1 LGLSIGCAKCHNHP
15 LEKWTND
22 QYYAMANLFARVR
35 AKGWGG
41 DPRNGDGKRTLLV
54 LERGDLIQPSRGRP
68 QPPTPLDATP
78 LDIDSPQDRRL
89 ALADWLTSADNPYF
103 ARAIANRIWAAY
115 MGLGL
120 VEAVDDLRVSNPASS
135 ERLLNALAEYL
146 VQNEY
151 DTKALARLIMNSQT
165 YQRSSQAIASN
176 ARDQRFFCRYY
187 PRRLMAEV
195 LHDAVVR
202 VTGVP
207 TEFKEIEYSGSDRR
221 PTDLYPAG
229 TDALEL
235 YDSAVVNTFL
245 KTFGRHQRRITCNC
259 ERSDQ
264 PTVVQVLHLN
274 NGDTLNDK
282 LSSEQCV
289 VHQWISDK
297 VSAAEAIDQ
306 AYLRALSRYP
316 STAERSRLLDLIA
329 SADQAQVPRAETL
342 QDLLWSLMTS
352 REFLFAH

>member
-1 LGLSIGCAKCHNHP
+1 
-15 LEKWTND
+15 
-22 QYYAMANLFARVR
+22 
-35 AKGWGG
+35 
-41 DPRNGDGKRTLLV
+41 
-54 LERGDLIQPSRGRP
+54 
-68 QPPTPLDATP
+68 
-78 LDIDSPQDRRL
+78 
-89 ALADWLTSADNPYF
+89 
-103 ARAIANRIWAAY
+103 
-115 MGLGL
+115 MGVGL

-146 VQNEY
+146 VKSEY

-165 YQRSSQAIASN
+165 YQRSSQAIAAN

-195 LHDAVVR
+195 LHDAVVQ

-207 TEFKEIEYSGSDRR
+207 TQFKEIEYSGSDRR

-235 YDSAVVNTFL
+235 QDSAVVNTFL
-245 KTFGRHQRRITCNC
+245 KTFGRHQRRITCDC

-282 LSSEQCV
+282 LSAEQCV
-289 VHQWISDK
+289 VYKWISDK
-297 VSAAEAIDQ
+297 ISAAEAIDQ

-316 STAERSRLLDLIA
+316 SADERSRLLDLIA
-329 SADQAQVPRAETL
+329 AADQAQIPRAETL